1 MKRQTIGI
9 ILLGILCVG
18 GALFFGLKHFEK
30 ETNTVAGIPQMVA
43 IGPIGKGVTYTE
55 QIGRHGFT
63 MHAERISFTKTK
75 TLGFENNLM
84 KRLVAAGVI
93 ITLTKGSQKRLE
105 FSKDYIEMAPNMK
118 TIAIDHPTILS
129 PVNLQPPEKISIDK
143 TGQTI
148 TLSYGKEKKKEVWR
162 LN

>member
-18 GALFFGLKHFEK
+18 CALFFGLKHGEK
-30 ETNTVAGIPQMVA
+30 KTNINSDLPRMIA
-43 IGPIGKGVTYTE
+43 IGPISKGVTYTE

-63 MHAERISFTKTK
+63 MHAERISFAKTK

-84 KRLVAAGVI
+84 KKLVATGVT
-93 ITLTKGSQKRLE
+93 ITLTRGAHKRLE

-118 TIAIDHPTILS
+118 TITIDHPTILS
-129 PVNLQPPEKISIDK
+129 PANLRTIEKINIDK
-143 TGQTI
+143 AGQTL
-148 TLSYGKEKKKEVWR
+148 TLFYGKEKKKEVWR